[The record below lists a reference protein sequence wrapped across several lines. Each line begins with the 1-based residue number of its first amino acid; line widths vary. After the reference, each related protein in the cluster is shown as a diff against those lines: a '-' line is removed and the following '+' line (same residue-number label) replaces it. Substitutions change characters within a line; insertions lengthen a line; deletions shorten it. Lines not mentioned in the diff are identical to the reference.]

1 MKPLLLL
8 LTLLLVPV
16 LALAAPTKEQIG
28 LSDVIKT
35 LETPFKAGAPGPG
48 AIRDFEA
55 DFFQESRIASLDR
68 VQRGRG
74 RVTVKFD
81 PQAGERVSRTKF
93 RWEYSQPTTQEI
105 VSDGRTLWVYLP
117 ENRQVIQ
124 SDVDLVNQARS
135 EDPMTFLTGLGN
147 LSRDFLISW
156 GSPNT
161 DASGNYA
168 LELRPRRA
176 SALIH
181 RLLMVVDREAVLN
194 YIKLAKSGR
203 DEAPT
208 ILPIRAS
215 TVIDPSEN
223 STTIEFSNVRVNRG
237 QGDAAFNFILP
248 AGVEVVR
255 PQGMGLG
262 N

>member
-1 MKPLLLL
+1 MKPLLNLL
-8 LTLLLVPV
+8 LLLLLLP
-16 LALAAPTKEQIG
+16 ALAAAAPAKEQIG

-35 LETPFKAGAPGPG
+35 LETPFKAEPARSG

-81 PQAGERVSRTKF
+81 PQPGDRVARTQF

-124 SDVDLVNQARS
+124 SDVELVNQARS

-161 DASGNYA
+161 DGAGNYA

-194 YIKLAKSGR
+194 FVRSGETGR
-203 DEAPT
+203 
-208 ILPIRAS
+208 ILPFLAS

-223 STTIEFSNVRVNRG
+223 STTIEFSNVRVNRAPS
-237 QGDAAFNFILP
+237 DSSFRFILP

-255 PQGMGLG
+255 PQGMDFGK
-262 N
+262 

>member
-1 MKPLLLL
+1 MKQL
-8 LTLLLVPV
+8 LTLLLILLLTPA
-16 LALAAPTKEQIG
+16 LGLAAPAKEQIG

-35 LETPFKAGAPGPG
+35 LETPFKADKPGPG

-74 RVTVKFD
+74 RVSVKFD
-81 PQAGERVSRTKF
+81 PQGGDKVSRTKF

-124 SDVDLVNQARS
+124 SEVDLVNQARS

-161 DASGNYA
+161 DAAGNYA
-168 LELRPRRA
+168 LELRPRKA

-194 YIKLAKSGR
+194 YTRQGETGR
-203 DEAPT
+203 
-208 ILPIRAS
+208 ILPILAS

-237 QGDAAFNFILP
+237 QSDAAFNFILP

>member
-1 MKPLLLL
+1 MKKLLLL
-8 LTLLLVPV
+8 LTLLLAPA
-16 LALAAPTKEQIG
+16 LALAAPAKEQIG

-35 LETPFKAGAPGPG
+35 LETPFKAEPAKSG

-68 VQRGRG
+68 IQRGRG
-74 RVTVKFD
+74 RVSVKFD
-81 PQAGERVSRTKF
+81 PQSGERVSRTKF

-124 SDVDLVNQARS
+124 SDIDLVNQSRS

-156 GSPNT
+156 ASPNT
-161 DASGNYA
+161 DAAGNYA

-181 RLLMVVDREAVLN
+181 RLLMVVDREAVL
-194 YIKLAKSGR
+194 SFRRGETGR
-203 DEAPT
+203 

-237 QGDAAFNFILP
+237 QSDSAFNFILP

>member
-1 MKPLLLL
+1 MKRLLTLIM
-8 LTLLLVPV
+8 LTLLLAP
-16 LALAAPTKEQIG
+16 ALAAAAPPKEQIG

-48 AIRDFEA
+48 TIRDFEA

-74 RVTVKFD
+74 RVMVKFD
-81 PQAGERVSRTKF
+81 PQPGDRVKQTKF

-117 ENRQVIQ
+117 ENHQVIQ
-124 SDVDLVNQARS
+124 SDVELVNQS
-135 EDPMTFLTGLGN
+135 SKEDPMTLLTGLGN

-156 GSPNT
+156 ASPNI
-161 DASGNYA
+161 DAAGNYA

-176 SALIH
+176 SPLIH

-194 YIKLAKSGR
+194 FTRRGETGR
-203 DEAPT
+203 
-208 ILPIRAS
+208 ILPILAS

-237 QGDAAFNFILP
+237 QSDSAFNFILP